1 MTGLDFD
8 GLLLDLDGCGYTGR
22 AAVPGAAQALT
33 GLAEAGIPVVYL
45 TNNASRSADEVA
57 IHISSFGID
66 ARPEQVLTSGIVAA
80 RELAATVP
88 AGAPVL
94 VVGSPALAQ
103 QVLAA
108 GLEVV
113 DSAADAPVAIVQ
125 GHSPNTGW
133 RQLAEICRA
142 VRAGAQWWAT
152 NLDRTF
158 PLEDGQMPGNGAFV
172 RVVEETTGAHPRV
185 AGKPA
190 ASMMRAGTAALGAQR
205 PLMVG
210 DRLETDIAGARA
222 AGMTA
227 GLVLTG
233 IHGEEDA
240 LAAPAQQRPHVIL
253 DSLLDL
259 LPGGAPRRL
268 P

>member
-8 GLLLDLDGCGYTGR
+8 GLLLDLDGCVYTGR
-22 AAVPGAAQALT
+22 ASVPGAAQALT

-57 IHISSFGID
+57 SHISSFGID
-66 ARPEQVLTSGIVAA
+66 ARPEQVLTSGIVAV

-94 VVGSPALAQ
+94 VVGSPALAH